1 MTMWIPL
8 IGLAIGVVVGIFSG
22 VVFPAGYSAYVAMGI
37 LACLDAVIGG
47 IYANLEGRFQG
58 KIFST
63 GLFCN
68 GIFAMALVWLGNQL
82 SIDLSLAAVVVYGSR
97 MFNNFSRIRIFLL
110 NKEKKEVMIDN
121 D

>member
-1 MTMWIPL
+1 MLFPI
-8 IGLAIGVVVGIFSG
+8 IGLVIGVAVGIGSG
-22 VVFPAGYSAYVAMGI
+22 IVFPPGYSAYV
-37 LACLDAVIGG
+37 LGG
-47 IYANLEGRFQG
+47 VYANLQGRFQG
-58 KIFST
+58 KIFAT

-68 GIFAMALVWLGNQL
+68 GIFAMALIWLGNQL

-110 NKEKKEVMIDN
+110 NKEKKGIMIDA

>member
-1 MTMWIPL
+1 MLIPI
-8 IGLAIGVVVGIFSG
+8 IGLFVGVAVGIGSG
-22 VVFPAGYSAYVAMGI
+22 VVFPPGYSAYVAMGL
-37 LACLDAVIGG
+37 LACLDSVLGG
-47 IYANLEGRFQG
+47 VYANMQGRFQG
-58 KIFST
+58 KIFAT

-68 GIFAMALVWLGNQL
+68 VIFAMALIWMGNQL

-110 NKEKKEVMIDN
+110 NKERKGIMIDA

>member
-1 MTMWIPL
+1 MLFPI
-8 IGLAIGVVVGIFSG
+8 IGLMIGVAVGVGSG
-22 VVFPAGYSAYVAMGI
+22 MVFPPGYSAYVAIGI
-37 LACLDAVIGG
+37 LACLDSVLGG
-47 IYANLEGRFQG
+47 VYANMQGRFQG
-58 KIFST
+58 KIFVT

-68 GIFAMALVWLGNQL
+68 GIFAMALIWLGNQL

-110 NKEKKEVMIDN
+110 NKEKKGIMIDA

>member
-1 MTMWIPL
+1 MLFPI
-8 IGLAIGVVVGIFSG
+8 IGLMIGVAVGVGSG
-22 VVFPAGYSAYVAMGI
+22 MVFPPGYSAYVAIGI
-37 LACLDAVIGG
+37 LACLDSVLGG
-47 IYANLEGRFQG
+47 VSANLQGRFQG
-58 KIFST
+58 KIFTT

-68 GIFAMALVWLGNQL
+68 GIFATALIWLGNQL

-110 NKEKKEVMIDN
+110 NKDKKGIMIDA